1 MGFRLAA
8 LMEGRRPNRIP
19 MSMENTTETTI
30 TGMLMAVG
38 VSVMLDMTFARIF
51 PTIDTDDAS
60 HTGEHGRL
68 GEELGQNPLFLG
80 SDSLLK
86 TNLAGSLGDGHEHDV
101 HNADATD
108 QKRNTG
114 DPDELLVSSG
124 VHLLLFL
131 DLLDHLICLVFDI

>member
-38 VSVMLDMTFARIF
+38 VSVMLDITFASIF
-51 PTIDTDDAS
+51 PTTTPMMPPILVSTAAS
-60 HTGEHGRL
+60 VR
-68 GEELGQNPLFLG
+68 NWARILFF
-80 SDSLLK
+80 
-86 TNLAGSLGDGHEHDV
+86 LAPIAFLRPISLGDGHEHDV